1 MALVRRPAATALAV
15 VLLASGL
22 VGCAGTGS
30 DQARDENR
38 KMDCLTRCG
47 KELEQ
52 QQTARPVLVARSQGP
67 VEELPPVRLGTPTPM
82 PPAPGVPV
90 PVPVGEPADGIRA
103 PDIVAPAVT
112 PASGTG
118 PVLPPLPTT
127 DPGLPAPPSPSPAPS
142 PSPT

>member
-47 KELEQ
+47 KGWSN
-52 QQTARPVLVARSQGP
+52 RPILVARRRAWSSCRRSVSARHP
-67 VEELPPVRLGTPTPM
+67 MRPPWRAAV
-82 PPAPGVPV
+82 PA
-90 PVPVGEPADGIRA
+90 RA
-103 PDIVAPAVT
+103 RA
-112 PASGTG
+112 
-118 PVLPPLPTT
+118 
-127 DPGLPAPPSPSPAPS
+127 
-142 PSPT
+142 